1 MSLLQQIIEKD
12 RLLAPSN
19 AMQKEAMANFLAK
32 GIPGRKHEEWKYFSF
47 KNTFE
52 QELFLAENIN
62 VQAPINSQLR
72 AIQANR
78 LVFINGKL
86 ASEYSQLLDQIPG
99 LIVCSIAEAS
109 TNYAHLFNA
118 YFGKLADTANESLNA
133 LNTAFDPQGSFVY
146 VPQGTICKHP
156 FFIQHITVTTEQAS
170 FSQLRNLWVI
180 EANAQAHFIESYE
193 SVGENMSLTNVVS
206 EISVAENAVVN
217 ATKLQQQQSTAQ
229 LNHYTQINQASQSNV
244 KQITISISG
253 AVVRNNLHFKLNG
266 PAANCVLHGLY
277 VTDKKRLVDNHT
289 RVDHVSPHC
298 TSDEKYKGIL
308 LDESTAVFNG
318 KIQVH
323 LDAQKT
329 AAYQRN
335 QNILLSD
342 SATVY
347 TKPQLE
353 IFADDVKCTHGATI
367 GRLDDKSLF
376 YLRSR
381 GIPENVAKSM
391 LLKAYAK
398 DITDLIEE
406 PALTQLISQFIED
419 NI

>member
-1 MSLLQQIIEKD
+1 MSLLQQIKEKD
-12 RLLAPSN
+12 LLKAPSN
-19 AMQKEAMANFLAK
+19 ALQKEAMSTFLAK
-32 GIPGRKHEEWKYFSF
+32 GIPSRKHEEWKYFSF

-52 QELFLAENIN
+52 QELVWADNLNS
-62 VQAPINSQLR
+62 QPPINTQLH

-86 ASEYSQLLDQIPG
+86 ASQYSQLLDQIPG
-99 LIVCSIAEAS
+99 LIVSSIAEAS
-109 TNYAHLFNA
+109 TNHSNLLNA
-118 YFGKLADTANESLNA
+118 YFGKLAATTNESLNA

-146 VPQGTICKHP
+146 VPQGAICKHP
-156 FFIQHITVTTEQAS
+156 FFIQHITAATEQAS
-170 FSQLRNLWVI
+170 FSQIRNLWVI

-193 SVGENMSLTNVVS
+193 SIGEKLSLTNVVS
-206 EISVAENAVVN
+206 EIAVAENAVVN
-217 ATKLQQQQSTAQ
+217 AYKLQQQQSAAQ
-229 LNHYTQINQASQSNV
+229 LNHYTQINQAAHSNV

-253 AVVRNNLHFKLNG
+253 AIIRNNLHFKLNG
-266 PAANCVLHGLY
+266 TAANCVLHGLY

-342 SATVY
+342 HATIY

-367 GRLDDKSLF
+367 GRLDEKSLF

-406 PALTQLISQFIED
+406 PELTQLISQFIED